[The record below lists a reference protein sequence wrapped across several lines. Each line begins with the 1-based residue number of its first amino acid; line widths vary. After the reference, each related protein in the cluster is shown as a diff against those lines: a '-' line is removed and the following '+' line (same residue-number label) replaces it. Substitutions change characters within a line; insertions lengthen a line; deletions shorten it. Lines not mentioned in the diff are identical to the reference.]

1 MMPHLISLSLLLVAV
16 VLLQTTN
23 TCCHAASFFG
33 WRRGGDVFSQ
43 KTILISTTPGSGEEG
58 DGADEQTHRQQR
70 QRDCYDCYHAKNII
84 NNNNNNNNAAVD
96 YRSRRRSRQQQKRRT
111 HSFDD
116 YVQSSGRGGSSSS
129 NPEYELYLQS
139 GGDEVSGRVVPMSSP
154 SSEMAAELASR
165 RKMNGGAVPKRE
177 QDGDILQW
185 RQYEEERIQREYQQW
200 LDQLREEQQQ

>member
-23 TCCHAASFFG
+23 TCCDAASFFG

-43 KTILISTTPGSGEEG
+43 NTILISTTPGSGEEG

-84 NNNNNNNNAAVD
+84 NNNNNNNNAVVD
-96 YRSRRRSRQQQKRRT
+96 DRSRRRSRQQQKRRT

-139 GGDEVSGRVVPMSSP
+139 GGDEVSGVVPMSS

-165 RKMNGGAVPKRE
+165 RKMNGGTVPKRE

-185 RQYEEERIQREYQQW
+185 RQYEEERIHREYQQW
-200 LDQLREEQQQ
+200 LDLQEGQQ